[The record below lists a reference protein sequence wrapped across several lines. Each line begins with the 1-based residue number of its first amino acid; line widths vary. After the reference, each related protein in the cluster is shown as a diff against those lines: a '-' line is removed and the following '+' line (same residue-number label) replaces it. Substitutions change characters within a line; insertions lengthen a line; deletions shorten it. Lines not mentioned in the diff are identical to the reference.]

1 MKDIFALAAEV
12 ILWVSDESSDTLT
25 AFRFL
30 YALAELDAETD
41 QASALISHVVKKE
54 HFKHAWIALGKI
66 FNRQWWTRIWVLQ
79 EVVLAYKATLI
90 CGKFCAG
97 WNDIS
102 KAFVTF
108 RLCRHYRGSHLEGFP
123 WRPRQLLVLA
133 RLPGMR
139 RVAFGSSS
147 H

>member
-1 MKDIFALAAEV
+1 MEDIFALAAEA
-12 ILWVSDESSDTLT
+12 ILWVGEESSDTLT

-30 YALAELDAETD
+30 DALAELDAETD

-54 HFKHAWIALGKI
+54 HFKHAWIAQVNFSIGSGGLGYGSFKK
-66 FNRQWWTRIWVLQ
+66 
-79 EVVLAYKATLI
+79 VVLTYKATLI
-90 CGKFCAG
+90 CGKFCAR

-108 RLCRHYRGSHLEGFP
+108 RRCQHYRGSHLEGFP

-133 RLPGMR
+133 RLPEMR
-139 RVAFGSSS
+139 WVAFGSSS